1 MNRVKTTNKRAE
13 VSNNLRKNRDWT
25 KGSITT
31 NLLSLSWPMV
41 VGGSLNMLGP
51 TIDMIWV
58 GKLGAAAIAGV
69 GVSGMIVQL
78 VNSLTMGL
86 YQGLRAMVA
95 RYIGAGNPKEANHV
109 AQQAMVISLA
119 YSITMAL
126 IGHFYAESIMRIMG
140 VGPEIVALGGSYLR
154 INFIGMVTMSFRNM
168 TESMM
173 QASGDSRTPMWIA
186 VFFRLVHITICPL
199 LVFGLWIFPEMGVN
213 GAATT
218 AVFSQGLGA
227 SLGLLFL
234 LSGRTRLH
242 LSFSHFRIDF
252 GVIWRLLKVGIP
264 ASVTAMQRTLGN
276 LVLVWIISPFGTLA
290 VAAHTLNQ
298 RVEMFLQ
305 MPAMGVG
312 QAAGVLA
319 GQNLGAQQ
327 PQRAEKTG
335 WIAGGFLSG
344 IFVIIS
350 AAVLIWAEHIVRIF
364 DNDPELVVIASLFL
378 RIACANWVV
387 MGLTNV
393 FQQCVN
399 GAGDTIV
406 PMIIMVVNM
415 WLMQIPLSYFL
426 SQIPGLGVYGVRW
439 GIVAGTVVAAALYT
453 IYFSMGKWK
462 YKRV

>member
-1 MNRVKTTNKRAE
+1 
-13 VSNNLRKNRDWT
+13 
-25 KGSITT
+25 
-31 NLLSLSWPMV
+31 
-41 VGGSLNMLGP
+41 MLGP

-95 RYIGAGNPKEANHV
+95 RYIGAGNPEEANHI

-126 IGHFYAESIMRIMG
+126 IGHFFAESIMRVMG

-186 VFFRLVHITICPL
+186 VFFRLVHIAVCPL

-218 AVFSQGLGA
+218 AVFSHGLGA
-227 SLGLLFL
+227 SLGLIFL

-242 LSFSHFRIDF
+242 LSFRHFRIDF
-252 GVIWRLLKVGIP
+252 NIIWRLLKVGIP

-305 MPAMGVG
+305 MPAMGIG

-319 GQNLGAQQ
+319 GQNLGARQ
-327 PQRAEKTG
+327 PGRAEKTG

-344 IFVIIS
+344 VFVIVS
-350 AAVLIWAEHIVRIF
+350 AAVLIWAEYIVRIF

-399 GAGDTIV
+399 GAGDTMV
-406 PMIIMVVNM
+406 PMIIMIVNM
-415 WLMQIPLSYFL
+415 WLMQIPMAYFL
-426 SQIPGLGVYGVRW
+426 SRIPGLGVYGVRW

-462 YKRV
+462 YKKV

>member
-1 MNRVKTTNKRAE
+1 
-13 VSNNLRKNRDWT
+13 
-25 KGSITT
+25 
-31 NLLSLSWPMV
+31 
-41 VGGSLNMLGP
+41 MLGP

-95 RYIGAGNPKEANHV
+95 RYIGAGNPKEANLV

-126 IGHFYAESIMRIMG
+126 IGHFFAESIMRIMG
-140 VGPEIVALGGSYLR
+140 VGPEIVALGGSYMR

-186 VFFRLVHITICPL
+186 VFFRLVHIAVCPL
-199 LVFGLWIFPEMGVN
+199 LVFGLWIFPKMGVN

-218 AVFSQGLGA
+218 AVFSQGIGA
-227 SLGLLFL
+227 GLGLWFL

-252 GVIWRLLKVGIP
+252 SVIWRLLKVGIP

-327 PQRAEKTG
+327 PERAEKTG
-335 WIAGGFLSG
+335 WIAGGLLSG
-344 IFVIIS
+344 VFVVVS
-350 AAVLIWAEHIVRIF
+350 AAVLIWAEYIVRIF
-364 DNDPELVVIASLFL
+364 DSDPELVVIASLFL
-378 RIACANWVV
+378 RIACANWIV

-399 GAGDTIV
+399 GAGDTMV
-406 PMIIMVVNM
+406 PMIIMIVNM

-426 SQIPGLGVYGVRW
+426 SRVPGLGVYGVRW
-439 GIVAGTVVAAALYT
+439 GIVAGTVVAAVLYT
-453 IYFSMGKWK
+453 IYFSMGRWK

>member
-1 MNRVKTTNKRAE
+1 M
-13 VSNNLRKNRDWT
+13 
-25 KGSITT
+25 I
-31 NLLSLSWPMV
+31 

-58 GKLGAAAIAGV
+58 GKLGAAAIAAV

-78 VNSLTMGL
+78 ANSLTMGL

-95 RYIGAGNPKEANHV
+95 RFIGAGEREQANHI
-109 AQQAMVISLA
+109 ARQAVVISLA
-119 YSITMAL
+119 YSLVMAA
-126 IGHFYAESIMRIMG
+126 IGHFYARPIMRLMG
-140 VGPEIVALGGSYLR
+140 VGPDIAELGAPYLS

-186 VFFRLVHITICPL
+186 VFFRVVHIIVCPL
-199 LVFGLWIFPEMGVN
+199 LIFGLWIFPRMGVT

-218 AVFSQGLGA
+218 AVFSQGIGAGLGMW
-227 SLGLLFL
+227 FL
-234 LSGRTRLH
+234 YSGRTRLH
-242 LSFSHFRIDF
+242 LDFKHFRIDF
-252 GVIWRLLKVGIP
+252 VMIWRLLRVGIP

-276 LVLVWIISPFGTLA
+276 LVLIIIIGPFGTLA
-290 VAAHTLNQ
+290 VAAHSLNQ

-305 MPAMGVG
+305 MPAMGIG

-327 PQRAEKTG
+327 PKRAVRTG
-335 WIAGGFLSG
+335 WTAAGILTVAFML
-344 IFVIIS
+344 IS
-350 AAVLIWAEHIVRIF
+350 VAILIWAEPVVRVF
-364 DNDPELVVIASLFL
+364 DSDPALVVVAAAFL

-399 GAGDTIV
+399 GAGDTMV
-406 PMIIMVVNM
+406 PMIVMVVNM
-415 WLMQIPLSYFL
+415 WLMQIPLAYFL
-426 SQIPGLGVYGVRW
+426 PRITGLGVYGVRW
-439 GIVAGTVVAAALYT
+439 GIVAGTVAAAIIYT
-453 IYFSMGKWK
+453 IYFRSGRWQT
-462 YKRV
+462 KRV